1 VHGVR
6 GSKKHSECVCACVCV
21 CVCVC
26 KIGLLIKKITAKKST
41 PLVSFLSTHSPPS
54 VWNVGSQL
62 EIGRMP
68 GRHKSRVRELAHSLN
83 ESGKSYVVAAGIE
96 PRRVFF

>member
-1 VHGVR
+1 MGSGAARSILSVCVH
-6 GSKKHSECVCACVCV
+6 VCV

-41 PLVSFLSTHSPPS
+41 PLVSFLSTHSPPA